1 MEEIKKPNDM
11 FAAVVQTPDL
21 TLFDLAK
28 SNILSEN
35 TQLLDESFYKNN
47 DVIKKMF
54 TDEKGAFNEL
64 AFKNA
69 YTRAAQVYSE
79 IGNDEQLIQALE

>member
-11 FAAVVQTPDL
+11 FAAILQTPDL

-35 TQLLDESFYKNN
+35 TQLLDKNFYKNN
-47 DVIKKMF
+47 DVVKKMF
-54 TDEKGAFNEL
+54 TDDKGTFNDL
-64 AFKNA
+64 AFENA
-69 YTRAAQVYSE
+69 YTKAAQTYSE
-79 IGNDEQLIQALE
+79 IGKDEQLV